1 MSEKK
6 LAFIVDKSEAY
17 VSFQKERILNNW
29 QVEKAD
35 TQYIDHLSASGG
47 MTLFGDAPTSLLR
60 LEDIAAVKKLV
71 EDLSSLTSDEL
82 EETFAAGLIVYTT
95 VPRTGTKKLEE
106 AFKKLGALMYAPPS
120 KGDLSLQQ
128 KLVSE
133 LNLTKSVKD
142 MLLAQAG
149 DDYDQLL
156 PLVDSIAKLPWESH
170 RRITEEDIF
179 ARFTQEKGSVAPWL
193 IEKPLF
199 AGNVQEMIDILRR
212 IDHHSSFLVPLTILR
227 GKLELSYR
235 VAVLLEANP
244 RLTDGD
250 IVKLLDVNSPFQVK
264 LARGYG
270 KTYGKE
276 VLQKAVVALAK
287 ADGKVKGGSA
297 APSLAIME
305 AALVEVS
312 LILKKRT

>member
-17 VSFQKERILNNW
+17 VSFQRERVLNNW
-29 QVEKAD
+29 GVEKAD
-35 TQYIDHLSASGG
+35 TQYINNLSSAGG

-60 LEDIAAVKKLV
+60 LESSDEVKKLV
-71 EDLSSLTSDEL
+71 EELASITPEDL
-82 EETFAAGLIVYTT
+82 EETFGAGLIVYTT
-95 VPRTGTKKLEE
+95 VPRTSTKKLEE
-106 AFKKLGALMYAPPS
+106 TFKKLGALMYAPPS

-133 LNLTKSVKD
+133 LNLTKPVKD

-149 DDYDQLL
+149 DDYEQLL
-156 PLVDSIAKLPWESH
+156 PLVDSIARLPWETH

-193 IEKPLF
+193 VEKPFF

-227 GKLELSYR
+227 NKLELAYR

-244 RLTDGD
+244 RMSDGD
-250 IVKLLDVNSPFQVK
+250 ITKLLEVSSPFQVK
-264 LARGYG
+264 LARGCG
-270 KTYGKE
+270 KTYGKDT
-276 VLQKAVVALAK
+276 LQKAVVALAK

-297 APSLAIME
+297 APSLAIVE

-312 LILKKRT
+312 LIMKKRA